1 MHITNEFS
9 CLKTACF
16 VQLQTSGNKKCS
28 LNYTYLLFRSH
39 KYAFISSWFLDLLAS
54 LVTYCWT
61 HILTPCKN
69 VRTPFGLPV
78 VIPSMAESRWAFK
91 IINQSRDIK
100 KTENK

>member
-1 MHITNEFS
+1 MFTQLYLSTFS
-9 CLKTACF
+9 VT
-16 VQLQTSGNKKCS
+16 QI
-28 LNYTYLLFRSH
+28 R
-39 KYAFISSWFLDLLAS
+39 FISSWFLDLLAS

-100 KTENK
+100 KIENK